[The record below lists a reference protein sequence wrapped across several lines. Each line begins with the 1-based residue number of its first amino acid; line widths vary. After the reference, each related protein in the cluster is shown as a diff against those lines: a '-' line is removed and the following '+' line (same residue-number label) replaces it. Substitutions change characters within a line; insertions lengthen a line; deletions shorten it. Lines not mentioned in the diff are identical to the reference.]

1 LTVLGQLQT
10 WWIRR
15 KLIRAVSL
23 LQRAGLHVVR
33 LKEVA
38 GTQYLV
44 KEDGTML
51 KLVPR
56 K

>member
-1 LTVLGQLQT
+1 MIRLIHS

-15 KLIRAVSL
+15 KLIKAVSL
-23 LQRAGLHVVR
+23 IQRAGLHVVR

-38 GTQYLV
+38 GTEYLV
-44 KEDGTML
+44 KENGTML

>member
-1 LTVLGQLQT
+1 MLRFIKS

-15 KLIRAVSL
+15 RLIQAVSL

-38 GTQYLV
+38 GTQYLI

>member
-1 LTVLGQLQT
+1 MVKLIHS
-10 WWIRR
+10 WWIHR
-15 KLIRAVSL
+15 KLIKAVSL

-38 GTQYLV
+38 GTEYLV